1 MTIIVGI
8 CACWRNEKR
17 TAPEGGFS
25 LFRAVCGSGRE
36 GSTFMD
42 CAIFYVLNFLW
53 EAICHPLESGWTTWL
68 GILML
73 MLAGFLMQ
81 LLAVLHTRQRFLR
94 LLPLVF
100 AAVFCLYGELRWHGF
115 FSLTEHSGSLL
126 PTNRFSGFIFCFVG
140 LPMLTGAV
148 LTWIWEGVRRWKER
162 KQEE

>member
-1 MTIIVGI
+1 
-8 CACWRNEKR
+8 
-17 TAPEGGFS
+17 
-25 LFRAVCGSGRE
+25 
-36 GSTFMD
+36 MD

-53 EAICHPLESGWTTWL
+53 EAICHPLESGWATWL

-94 LLPLVF
+94 FLPLLF
-100 AAVFCLYGELRWHGF
+100 AVVFCLYGELRWHGL
-115 FSLTEHSGSLL
+115 FSLAKNSGSFL

-140 LPMLTGAV
+140 LPMLIGAA
-148 LTWIWEGVRRWKER
+148 LTWIWDGVRRWKER